1 MFPDKTYEMLK
12 EYTSRL
18 LTTQNLKEYRQSG
31 ALSESVVFEKEND
44 IFINLHLPEAN
55 IASGHLHGH
64 DFFEINYVLK
74 GSCRQNINNTSL
86 IHLEEGS
93 LCIMNPNARHNLTV
107 GSSRD
112 VVLNILMKT
121 SLFNTTFWS
130 LIRQHEYLGQF
141 FLSYFLS
148 QDTFSDFMI
157 YRTENT
163 DTITALLNL
172 ICLEYL
178 EQKPYHKTTL
188 RCMLVLFFT
197 EVIRSATIQLNQK
210 QFTDKISVQITA
222 LFNYL
227 SINYATATLAS
238 TAAYFHYH
246 PNYLSAFIKKNT
258 GKTFRSILNDIKL
271 SQANYF
277 LCNTSM
283 SMNEIAEQLGF
294 LQLCNFYDFIKKNYG
309 MTPVQYRRLHN
320 DF

>member
-1 MFPDKTYEMLK
+1 MLC
-12 EYTSRL
+12 
-18 LTTQNLKEYRQSG
+18 
-31 ALSESVVFEKEND
+31 D
-44 IFINLHLPEAN
+44 
-55 IASGHLHGH
+55 
-64 DFFEINYVLK
+64 
-74 GSCRQNINNTSL
+74 
-86 IHLEEGS
+86 
-93 LCIMNPNARHNLTV
+93 
-107 GSSRD
+107 SS
-112 VVLNILMKT
+112 
-121 SLFNTTFWS
+121 
-130 LIRQHEYLGQF
+130 
-141 FLSYFLS
+141 
-148 QDTFSDFMI
+148 
-157 YRTENT
+157 T
-163 DTITALLNL
+163 DTSPDL
-172 ICLEYL
+172 
-178 EQKPYHKTTL
+178 
-188 RCMLVLFFT
+188 
-197 EVIRSATIQLNQK
+197 SIQLNQK